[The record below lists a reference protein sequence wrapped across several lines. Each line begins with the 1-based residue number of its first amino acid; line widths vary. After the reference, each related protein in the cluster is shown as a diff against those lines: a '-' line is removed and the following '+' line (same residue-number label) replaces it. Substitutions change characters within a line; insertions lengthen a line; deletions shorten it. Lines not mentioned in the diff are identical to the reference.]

1 MFKELKELLEEKEFR
16 LTLEKFGKEGRDDNL
31 TNEVY
36 FDKLLDHKSKDI
48 YDYGDY
54 DKEENPYEKNPIL
67 AYENEYYDKMDSGL
81 MTDVELEE
89 HARIAKDFGVD
100 VSEEVANSKKIREE
114 RIKNEEKK

>member
-1 MFKELKELLEEKEFR
+1 MK
-16 LTLEKFGKEGRDDNL
+16 
-31 TNEVY
+31 
-36 FDKLLDHKSKDI
+36 
-48 YDYGDY
+48 
-54 DKEENPYEKNPIL
+54 KNPIL